1 MEETKI
7 IYYIDDE
14 DTPYLIKLPIPA
26 DRVTLGDFKN
36 ALNRP
41 NYKFFFK
48 SVDDDFG
55 VVKEEIID
63 DETRLPC
70 FNGRVVSW
78 LVPAESSTSDTQSQ
92 CTDSGDVQMPTERLG
107 GIGDSRPSSFHA
119 NTSVV
124 SRDQSCDTCTETDSV
139 LSSRRDRPRSSRH
152 THNSF
157 NHSYRDRRN
166 HNDPNA
172 PPRINGHS
180 KHHRDR
186 GHAYDS
192 STVLSSDIDTT
203 SFFDSED
210 DSRFST
216 VTDTTNRSSK
226 YGRHRRRRR
235 KHRLPPISRVS
246 LSSPGLRYVSTI
258 GAVQSYWPVLSL
270 NIITVTLNMGKSYWP
285 VLSLNIITVTLNM
298 GKSYWPVLSLNII
311 TVTLNMGKSYWPVLS
326 LNIITVTL
334 NMGKSYWPVLSL
346 NIITVTLNM
355 GKSYW
360 PVLSL
365 NIITVTLNMD
375 TVNFLGIS
383 IVGQSNKGGDG
394 GIYVGSIMK
403 GGAVAQDGRVEPG
416 DMILEVNGV
425 SFENMSNDDAV
436 RALREAVQKP
446 GPITLVVAKCWDP
459 NPKGYFT
466 VPRQEP
472 VRPIDPSAWVA
483 HTTALRG
490 DFLSRGGPSPSLSNM
505 TSTSSSL
512 TSSIPESER
521 FDDLNL
527 TINTDMATV
536 VKAMAQPDSGLEI
549 RDRMWLKIT
558 IPNAFIGSDLVD
570 WLFTHVDG
578 FADRRDAR
586 KYGCNLLKAGYIRHT
601 VNKITFS
608 EQCYYV
614 FGDLYGNGPV
624 YPDLSTL
631 SLEDVDS
638 VSEADR
644 DTLAPLP
651 PPHWNNQYPYG
662 NTSYLPT
669 NLSYI
674 PPYSYTSTDSQ
685 SYVGSFVDGM
695 DKSVT
700 GGGGNN
706 SAGSV
711 HSASVHNA
719 CSCLPVNLPAAQRL
733 LSKTL
738 CIETV
743 EPNNNVRGKKS
754 VSKSPATVT
763 TVTTET
769 VDTETVATD
778 AKSALSPTPPVEAD
792 GTGSS
797 ASGSSRKEKEKS
809 DRKSGSPAGSG
820 GSDTETA
827 SLASAR
833 RVQVVPAPPST
844 NMMPQMMPQMMPP
857 MMPGQPLPPPPRDLS
872 SMPQDLS
879 GSRQSFKMAM
889 GNPCEFFV
897 DVM

>member
-26 DRVTLGDFKN
+26 DRVNLGDFKN

-55 VVKEEIID
+55 VVKEEIVD
-63 DETRLPC
+63 DEAKLPC

-78 LVPAESSTSDTQSQ
+78 LVPAESSTSDSQSQ
-92 CTDSGDVQMPTERLG
+92 CTDSQAGDVHLPTERVG
-107 GIGDSRPSSFHA
+107 GIGDSRPPSFHA
-119 NTSVV
+119 NASSVA

-139 LSSRRDRPRSSRH
+139 ISSRRDRPRSSRQ
-152 THNSF
+152 
-157 NHSYRDRRN
+157 HSYN
-166 HNDPNA
+166 HNFRRPGDPVG
-172 PPRINGHS
+172 PPRVNGHS
-180 KHHRDR
+180 KHH
-186 GHAYDS
+186 GHSYDS

-203 SFFDSED
+203 SFFDTDD

-216 VTDTTNRSSK
+216 VTDTTNRTASK
-226 YGRHRRRRR
+226 YGRQKRRQRR
-235 KHRLPPISRVS
+235 KHRMPPISRA
-246 LSSPGLRYVSTI
+246 SSFSSITDSTM
-258 GAVQSYWPVLSL
+258 SL
-270 NIITVTLNMGKSYWP
+270 NVIV
-285 VLSLNIITVTLNM
+285 
-298 GKSYWPVLSLNII
+298 
-311 TVTLNMGKSYWPVLS
+311 
-326 LNIITVTL
+326 
-334 NMGKSYWPVLSL
+334 
-346 NIITVTLNM
+346 
-355 GKSYW
+355 
-360 PVLSL
+360 
-365 NIITVTLNMD
+365 VTLNMD

-403 GGAVAQDGRVEPG
+403 GGAVAQDGRIEPG
-416 DMILEVNGV
+416 DMILEVNGI
-425 SFENMSNDDAV
+425 SFENLSNDDAV
-436 RALREAVQKP
+436 RVLREAVQKP

-459 NPKGYFT
+459 SPKGYFT

-483 HTTALRG
+483 HTTAMQQNFMHG
-490 DFLSRGGPSPSLSNM
+490 IGGPSPSISNM

-512 TSSIPESER
+512 TSSLPDSER

-527 TINTDMATV
+527 TTNTDMATV

-570 WLFTHVDG
+570 WLFTHLEG
-578 FADRRDAR
+578 FTDRRDAR
-586 KYGCNLLKAGYIRHT
+586 KYACNLLKAGYIRHT

-614 FGDLYGNGPV
+614 FGDIYGNGPL
-624 YPDLSTL
+624 YPDLSAL

-651 PPHWNNQYPYG
+651 PPAWNNQYPYTN
-662 NTSYLPT
+662 NTYIPQ
-669 NLSYI
+669 NISYI

-685 SYVGSFVDGM
+685 SYIGSFVDGM
-695 DKSVT
+695 DKNSTV
-700 GGGGNN
+700 GAGGVIGLSSIGNGGGNN
-706 SAGSV
+706 SGGSV

-719 CSCLPVNLPAAQRL
+719 CCLPMKFQPAAQKL
-733 LSKTL
+733 LAKTF
-738 CIETV
+738 CIDK

-754 VSKSPATVT
+754 PQTHSSSKDQSKDNKDAKQKDDVPSNNNDNEGTVAKEL
-763 TVTTET
+763 VTTE
-769 VDTETVATD
+769 EN
-778 AKSALSPTPPVEAD
+778 EAEA
-792 GTGSS
+792 GKPGSS
-797 ASGSSRKEKEKS
+797 ASGSSSRKEKSQKKS
-809 DRKSGSPAGSG
+809 PGNSGSDS
-820 GSDTETA
+820 ETA
-827 SLASAR
+827 SIVSAR
-833 RVQVVPAPPST
+833 QPGGPPNS
-844 NMMPQMMPQMMPP
+844 NLVNIPP
-857 MMPGQPLPPPPRDLS
+857 DV
-872 SMPQDLS
+872 S
-879 GSRQSFKMAM
+879 GSRQSFRMAM

>member
-92 CTDSGDVQMPTERLG
+92 CTDSQSGDVQMPSERLG
-107 GIGDSRPSSFHA
+107 GIGDSRPPSFHA
-119 NTSVV
+119 NASVV

-186 GHAYDS
+186 GHTYDS

-235 KHRLPPISRVS
+235 KHRLPPISRA
-246 LSSPGLRYVSTI
+246 SSFSSITDST
-258 GAVQSYWPVLSL
+258 
-270 NIITVTLNMGKSYWP
+270 M
-285 VLSLNIITVTLNM
+285 
-298 GKSYWPVLSLNII
+298 
-311 TVTLNMGKSYWPVLS
+311 
-326 LNIITVTL
+326 
-334 NMGKSYWPVLSL
+334 
-346 NIITVTLNM
+346 
-355 GKSYW
+355 
-360 PVLSL
+360 SL

-483 HTTALRG
+483 HTTAMRG

-505 TSTSSSL
+505 TSTTSSSL

-614 FGDLYGNGPV
+614 FGDLYGN
-624 YPDLSTL
+624 LSTL

-738 CIETV
+738 CIESA

-754 VSKSPATVT
+754 VSKSPIT
-763 TVTTET
+763 TVTKET
-769 VDTETVATD
+769 VDTETEARH
-778 AKSALSPTPPVEAD
+778 KSAPSPTPPVEAD

-797 ASGSSRKEKEKS
+797 ASGSSRKEKDKS

-844 NMMPQMMPQMMPP
+844 NMMPPNMMPP
-857 MMPGQPLPPPPRDLS
+857 NMMPPNMMPGQALPPPPRDLS

>member
-92 CTDSGDVQMPTERLG
+92 CTDSQSGDVQMPSERLG
-107 GIGDSRPSSFHA
+107 GIGDSRPPSFHA
-119 NTSVV
+119 NASVV

-186 GHAYDS
+186 GHTYDS

-235 KHRLPPISRVS
+235 KHRLPPISRA
-246 LSSPGLRYVSTI
+246 SSFSSITDST
-258 GAVQSYWPVLSL
+258 
-270 NIITVTLNMGKSYWP
+270 M
-285 VLSLNIITVTLNM
+285 
-298 GKSYWPVLSLNII
+298 
-311 TVTLNMGKSYWPVLS
+311 
-326 LNIITVTL
+326 
-334 NMGKSYWPVLSL
+334 
-346 NIITVTLNM
+346 
-355 GKSYW
+355 
-360 PVLSL
+360 SL

-483 HTTALRG
+483 HTTAMRG

-505 TSTSSSL
+505 TSTTSSSL

-711 HSASVHNA
+711 HSAS
-719 CSCLPVNLPAAQRL
+719 
-733 LSKTL
+733 
-738 CIETV
+738 
-743 EPNNNVRGKKS
+743 
-754 VSKSPATVT
+754 
-763 TVTTET
+763 
-769 VDTETVATD
+769 
-778 AKSALSPTPPVEAD
+778 
-792 GTGSS
+792 GSS
-797 ASGSSRKEKEKS
+797 ASGSSRKEKDKS

-844 NMMPQMMPQMMPP
+844 NMMPPNMMPP
-857 MMPGQPLPPPPRDLS
+857 NMMPPNMMPGQALPPPPRDLS

>member
-1 MEETKI
+1 MAWFI
-7 IYYIDDE
+7 
-14 DTPYLIKLPIPA
+14 LA
-26 DRVTLGDFKN
+26 RV
-36 ALNRP
+36 R
-41 NYKFFFK
+41 
-48 SVDDDFG
+48 
-55 VVKEEIID
+55 
-63 DETRLPC
+63 
-70 FNGRVVSW
+70 
-78 LVPAESSTSDTQSQ
+78 
-92 CTDSGDVQMPTERLG
+92 
-107 GIGDSRPSSFHA
+107 
-119 NTSVV
+119 NTNHRSN
-124 SRDQSCDTCTETDSV
+124 T
-139 LSSRRDRPRSSRH
+139 DRPRSSRH

-186 GHAYDS
+186 GHTYDS

-235 KHRLPPISRVS
+235 KHRLPPISRA
-246 LSSPGLRYVSTI
+246 SSFSSITDST
-258 GAVQSYWPVLSL
+258 
-270 NIITVTLNMGKSYWP
+270 M
-285 VLSLNIITVTLNM
+285 
-298 GKSYWPVLSLNII
+298 
-311 TVTLNMGKSYWPVLS
+311 
-326 LNIITVTL
+326 
-334 NMGKSYWPVLSL
+334 
-346 NIITVTLNM
+346 
-355 GKSYW
+355 
-360 PVLSL
+360 SL

-483 HTTALRG
+483 HTTAMRG

-711 HSASVHNA
+711 HSASVVQKDCACIVSTYNHLKKLWENKDKQQFNQLQQQPNSMVTPYTDSMDFA
-719 CSCLPVNLPAAQRL
+719 CSRTSTA
-733 LSKTL
+733 S
-738 CIETV
+738 
-743 EPNNNVRGKKS
+743 S
-754 VSKSPATVT
+754 
-763 TVTTET
+763 
-769 VDTETVATD
+769 
-778 AKSALSPTPPVEAD
+778 
-792 GTGSS
+792 GSS

-844 NMMPQMMPQMMPP
+844 NMMPPNMMPPNMMPPNMMPPNMMPPNMMPPNMMPP
-857 MMPGQPLPPPPRDLS
+857 MMPGQALPPPPRDLS

>member
-63 DETRLPC
+63 DEARLPC

-78 LVPAESSTSDTQSQ
+78 LVPAENSTSDTQSQ
-92 CTDSGDVQMPTERLG
+92 CTDSGTGDVHVPQERVG
-107 GIGDSRPSSFHA
+107 GIGDSRPPSFHA
-119 NTSVV
+119 NASVG
-124 SRDQSCDTCTETDSV
+124 SRDQTCDTCTETDSV
-139 LSSRRDRPRSSRH
+139 LSSRRDGRSRH
-152 THNSF
+152 
-157 NHSYRDRRN
+157 YRN
-166 HNDPNA
+166 HHRLNNDPNA
-172 PPRINGHS
+172 PRLNGHP
-180 KHHRDR
+180 KRDR
-186 GHAYDS
+186 HRHMYGDT
-192 STVLSSDIDTT
+192 STMASSDLDTT

-216 VTDTTNRSSK
+216 VTDTTNRSSSR
-226 YGRHRRRRR
+226 YGRQRRRRR
-235 KHRLPPISRVS
+235 KHKLPPISRA
-246 LSSPGLRYVSTI
+246 SSFSSITDST
-258 GAVQSYWPVLSL
+258 
-270 NIITVTLNMGKSYWP
+270 M
-285 VLSLNIITVTLNM
+285 
-298 GKSYWPVLSLNII
+298 
-311 TVTLNMGKSYWPVLS
+311 
-326 LNIITVTL
+326 
-334 NMGKSYWPVLSL
+334 
-346 NIITVTLNM
+346 
-355 GKSYW
+355 
-360 PVLSL
+360 SL

-403 GGAVAQDGRVEPG
+403 GGAVAQDGRIEPG

-436 RALREAVQKP
+436 RTLREAVTKP

-459 NPKGYFT
+459 NPTKGYFT

-483 HTTALRG
+483 HTTAMQREYM
-490 DFLSRGGPSPSLSNM
+490 SRIGGPAPSISNM

-527 TINTDMATV
+527 SINTDMATV

-586 KYGCNLLKAGYIRHT
+586 KYACNLLKAGFIRHT

-608 EQCYYV
+608 EQCYYI
-614 FGDLYGNGPV
+614 FGDIYGNGPM
-624 YPDLSTL
+624 YPDLSAL

-662 NTSYLPT
+662 SNPGYLPP

-685 SYVGSFVDGM
+685 SYIGSFVDG
-695 DKSVT
+695 DKSMVSGMT
-700 GGGGNN
+700 GLTAGAGGAGGGNN

-719 CSCLPVNLPAAQRL
+719 CCLPVNLQPAAQKL
-733 LSKTL
+733 FSKAF
-738 CIETV
+738 CEGS
-743 EPNNNVRGKKS
+743 EPNNNVKGKKPTD
-754 VSKSPATVT
+754 SP
-763 TVTTET
+763 
-769 VDTETVATD
+769 
-778 AKSALSPTPPVEAD
+778 
-792 GTGSS
+792 
-797 ASGSSRKEKEKS
+797 KEIKKEGQEKIVKKS
-809 DRKSGSPAGSG
+809 DDTKQENVNENKVKPAKMVRTKENSEDSVEEGQEVKAESPEG
-820 GSDTETA
+820 DKVHIF
-827 SLASAR
+827 L
-833 RVQVVPAPPST
+833 
-844 NMMPQMMPQMMPP
+844 
-857 MMPGQPLPPPPRDLS
+857 
-872 SMPQDLS
+872 
-879 GSRQSFKMAM
+879 
-889 GNPCEFFV
+889 
-897 DVM
+897 

>member
-63 DETRLPC
+63 DEARLPC

-78 LVPAESSTSDTQSQ
+78 LVPAENSTSDTQSQ
-92 CTDSGDVQMPTERLG
+92 CTDSGTGDVHVPQERVG
-107 GIGDSRPSSFHA
+107 GIGDSRPPSFHA
-119 NTSVV
+119 NASVA
-124 SRDQSCDTCTETDSV
+124 SRDQTCDTCTETDSV
-139 LSSRRDRPRSSRH
+139 LSSRRDGRSRH
-152 THNSF
+152 
-157 NHSYRDRRN
+157 YRN
-166 HNDPNA
+166 HRLNNDPNA
-172 PPRINGHS
+172 PRLNGHP
-180 KHHRDR
+180 KHERHRHMYGDT
-186 GHAYDS
+186 
-192 STVLSSDIDTT
+192 STMASSDLDTT

-216 VTDTTNRSSK
+216 VTDTTNRSSSR

-235 KHRLPPISRVS
+235 KHKLPPISRA
-246 LSSPGLRYVSTI
+246 SSFSSITDST
-258 GAVQSYWPVLSL
+258 
-270 NIITVTLNMGKSYWP
+270 M
-285 VLSLNIITVTLNM
+285 
-298 GKSYWPVLSLNII
+298 
-311 TVTLNMGKSYWPVLS
+311 
-326 LNIITVTL
+326 
-334 NMGKSYWPVLSL
+334 
-346 NIITVTLNM
+346 
-355 GKSYW
+355 
-360 PVLSL
+360 SL

-403 GGAVAQDGRVEPG
+403 GGAVAQDGRIEPG

-436 RALREAVQKP
+436 RTLREAVTKP

-459 NPKGYFT
+459 NPTKGYFT

-483 HTTALRG
+483 HTTAMQREYM
-490 DFLSRGGPSPSLSNM
+490 SRIGGPAPSISNM

-527 TINTDMATV
+527 SINTDMATV

-586 KYGCNLLKAGYIRHT
+586 KYACNLLKAGFIRHT

-608 EQCYYV
+608 EQCYYI
-614 FGDLYGNGPV
+614 FGDIYGN
-624 YPDLSTL
+624 LSAL

-651 PPHWNNQYPYG
+651 PPHWNNQYPYST
-662 NTSYLPT
+662 NPSAYLPP

-685 SYVGSFVDGM
+685 SYIGSFVDGE
-695 DKSVT
+695 KSMVSGMT
-700 GGGGNN
+700 GLTAGAGGAGGGNN

-711 HSASVHNA
+711 HSASVTPKD
-719 CSCLPVNLPAAQRL
+719 CTCI
-733 LSKTL
+733 LSTYNHIRKLWTDKDKEL
-738 CIETV
+738 YNHQHQHVHSTGTHTGGDMP
-743 EPNNNVRGKKS
+743 PNNHRHDHCRTQGMLTGGGNCASDPRIQAAY
-754 VSKSPATVT
+754 SKSSLA
-763 TVTTET
+763 
-769 VDTETVATD
+769 
-778 AKSALSPTPPVEAD
+778 SS
-792 GTGSS
+792 TGSS
-797 ASGSSRKEKEKS
+797 ASGSSRKDKG
-809 DRKSGSPAGSG
+809 KSGSPAGSG
-820 GSDTETA
+820 SDSDNA

-833 RVQVVPAPPST
+833 RVTLEPS
-844 NMMPQMMPQMMPP
+844 
-857 MMPGQPLPPPPRDLS
+857 PRNIA

>member
-1 MEETKI
+1 MGETKI
-7 IYYIDDE
+7 IYHIDDE
-14 DTPYLIKLPIPA
+14 DTPYLIKLPVPA

-48 SVDDDFG
+48 SMDDDFG

-63 DETRLPC
+63 DEAHLPC

-78 LVPAESSTSDTQSQ
+78 LVPAESSASDTQSQ
-92 CTDSGDVQMPTERLG
+92 CTDSQAGDVVPLPAERVG
-107 GIGDSRPSSFHA
+107 GIGDSRPPSFHA
-119 NTSVV
+119 NASVV
-124 SRDQSCDTCTETDSV
+124 SRDETCDTCTETDSV
-139 LSSRRDRPRSSRH
+139 ISAAARRDRPSSRSSRH
-152 THNSF
+152 
-157 NHSYRDRRN
+157 NHSSQYRDR
-166 HNDPNA
+166 HTA
-172 PPRINGHS
+172 HLGPRINGHA
-180 KHHRDR
+180 KHERHRER
-186 GHAYDS
+186 PPGPHQYET
-192 STVLSSDIDTT
+192 STMMSSDLETT

-216 VTDTTNRSSK
+216 VTDTTGMSSR
-226 YGRHRRRRR
+226 YGRHRKRRRR
-235 KHRLPPISRVS
+235 HRPPPISRA
-246 LSSPGLRYVSTI
+246 SSFSSITDST
-258 GAVQSYWPVLSL
+258 
-270 NIITVTLNMGKSYWP
+270 M
-285 VLSLNIITVTLNM
+285 
-298 GKSYWPVLSLNII
+298 
-311 TVTLNMGKSYWPVLS
+311 
-326 LNIITVTL
+326 
-334 NMGKSYWPVLSL
+334 
-346 NIITVTLNM
+346 
-355 GKSYW
+355 
-360 PVLSL
+360 SL

-403 GGAVAQDGRVEPG
+403 GGAVAQDGRIEPG
-416 DMILEVNGV
+416 DMILEVNGI

-436 RALREAVQKP
+436 RTLREAVQKP

-483 HTTALRG
+483 HTTAMREHYMG
-490 DFLSRGGPSPSLSNM
+490 RGGPSTSISNM

-527 TINTDMATV
+527 TVNTDMATV

-570 WLFTHVDG
+570 WLFTHVEG

-586 KYGCNLLKAGYIRHT
+586 KYACNLLKAGYIRHT
-601 VNKITFS
+601 VNKLTFS

-614 FGDLYGNGPV
+614 FGDLCGPPQ
-624 YPDLSTL
+624 YPDLTSL

-651 PPHWNNQYPYG
+651 PPAWNNQYPYSSS
-662 NTSYLPT
+662 NYLPQ

-674 PPYSYTSTDSQ
+674 PPYSYTSTDNT

-695 DKSVT
+695 PPPPVGAVPP
-700 GGGGNN
+700 GGGGNG

-711 HSASVHNA
+711 HSAS
-719 CSCLPVNLPAAQRL
+719 
-733 LSKTL
+733 
-738 CIETV
+738 
-743 EPNNNVRGKKS
+743 
-754 VSKSPATVT
+754 
-763 TVTTET
+763 
-769 VDTETVATD
+769 
-778 AKSALSPTPPVEAD
+778 
-792 GTGSS
+792 GSS
-797 ASGSSRKEKEKS
+797 ASGSSKKEKEKS
-809 DRKSGSPAGSG
+809 DRKSASPAGSG
-820 GSDTETA
+820 GGSDTDTA

-833 RVQVVPAPPST
+833 RGAPSDRS
-844 NMMPQMMPQMMPP
+844 
-857 MMPGQPLPPPPRDLS
+857 LPPPPGPLAQ
-872 SMPQDLS
+872 MPADLS
-879 GSRQSFKMAM
+879 GSRQSFRMAM
-889 GNPCEFFV
+889 GNPSLLEIE
-897 DVM
+897 DIPTTID

>member
-92 CTDSGDVQMPTERLG
+92 CTDSQSGDVQMPSERLG
-107 GIGDSRPSSFHA
+107 GIGDSRPPSFHA
-119 NTSVV
+119 NASVV

-186 GHAYDS
+186 GHTYDS

-235 KHRLPPISRVS
+235 KHRLPPISRA
-246 LSSPGLRYVSTI
+246 SSFSSITDST
-258 GAVQSYWPVLSL
+258 
-270 NIITVTLNMGKSYWP
+270 M
-285 VLSLNIITVTLNM
+285 
-298 GKSYWPVLSLNII
+298 
-311 TVTLNMGKSYWPVLS
+311 
-326 LNIITVTL
+326 
-334 NMGKSYWPVLSL
+334 
-346 NIITVTLNM
+346 
-355 GKSYW
+355 
-360 PVLSL
+360 SL

-483 HTTALRG
+483 HTTAMRG

-505 TSTSSSL
+505 TSTTSSSL

-738 CIETV
+738 CIESA

-754 VSKSPATVT
+754 VSKSPIT
-763 TVTTET
+763 TVTKET
-769 VDTETVATD
+769 VDTETEARH
-778 AKSALSPTPPVEAD
+778 KSAPSPTPPVEAD

-797 ASGSSRKEKEKS
+797 ASGSSRKEKDKS

-844 NMMPQMMPQMMPP
+844 NMMPPNMMPP
-857 MMPGQPLPPPPRDLS
+857 NMMPPNMMPGQALPPPPRDLS

-889 GNPCEFFV
+889 GNPCDSV
-897 DVM
+897 IDS

>member
-26 DRVTLGDFKN
+26 DRVNLGDFKN

-55 VVKEEIID
+55 VVKEEIVD
-63 DETRLPC
+63 DEAKLPC

-78 LVPAESSTSDTQSQ
+78 LVPAESSTSDSQSQ
-92 CTDSGDVQMPTERLG
+92 CTDSQAGDVHLPTERVG
-107 GIGDSRPSSFHA
+107 GIGDSRPPSFHA
-119 NTSVV
+119 NASSVA

-139 LSSRRDRPRSSRH
+139 ISSRRDRPRSSRQ
-152 THNSF
+152 
-157 NHSYRDRRN
+157 HSYN
-166 HNDPNA
+166 HNFRRPGDPVG
-172 PPRINGHS
+172 PPRVNGHS
-180 KHHRDR
+180 KHH
-186 GHAYDS
+186 GHSYDS

-203 SFFDSED
+203 SFFDTDD

-216 VTDTTNRSSK
+216 VTDTTNRTASK
-226 YGRHRRRRR
+226 YGRQKRRQRR
-235 KHRLPPISRVS
+235 KHRMPPISRA
-246 LSSPGLRYVSTI
+246 SSFSSITDSTM
-258 GAVQSYWPVLSL
+258 SL
-270 NIITVTLNMGKSYWP
+270 NVIV
-285 VLSLNIITVTLNM
+285 
-298 GKSYWPVLSLNII
+298 
-311 TVTLNMGKSYWPVLS
+311 
-326 LNIITVTL
+326 
-334 NMGKSYWPVLSL
+334 
-346 NIITVTLNM
+346 
-355 GKSYW
+355 
-360 PVLSL
+360 
-365 NIITVTLNMD
+365 VTLNMD

-403 GGAVAQDGRVEPG
+403 GGAVAQDGRIEPG
-416 DMILEVNGV
+416 DMILEVNGI
-425 SFENMSNDDAV
+425 SFENLSNDDAV
-436 RALREAVQKP
+436 RVLREAVQKP

-459 NPKGYFT
+459 SPKGYFT

-483 HTTALRG
+483 HTTAMQQNFMHG
-490 DFLSRGGPSPSLSNM
+490 IGGPSPSISNM

-512 TSSIPESER
+512 TSSLPDSER

-527 TINTDMATV
+527 TTNTDMATV

-570 WLFTHVDG
+570 WLFTHLEG
-578 FADRRDAR
+578 FTDRRDAR
-586 KYGCNLLKAGYIRHT
+586 KYACNLLKAGYIRHT

-614 FGDLYGNGPV
+614 FGDIYGN
-624 YPDLSTL
+624 LSAL

-651 PPHWNNQYPYG
+651 PPAWNNQYPYTN
-662 NTSYLPT
+662 NTYIPQ
-669 NLSYI
+669 NISYI

-685 SYVGSFVDGM
+685 SYIGSFVDGM
-695 DKSVT
+695 DKNSTV
-700 GGGGNN
+700 GAGGVIGLSSIGNGGGNN
-706 SAGSV
+706 SGGSV

-719 CSCLPVNLPAAQRL
+719 CCLPMKFQPAAQKL
-733 LSKTL
+733 LAKTF
-738 CIETV
+738 CIDK

-754 VSKSPATVT
+754 PQTHSSSKDQSKDNKDAKQKDDVPSNNNDNEGTVAKEL
-763 TVTTET
+763 VTTE
-769 VDTETVATD
+769 EN
-778 AKSALSPTPPVEAD
+778 EAEA
-792 GTGSS
+792 GKPGSS
-797 ASGSSRKEKEKS
+797 ASGSSSRKEKSQKKS
-809 DRKSGSPAGSG
+809 PGNSGSDS
-820 GSDTETA
+820 ETA
-827 SLASAR
+827 SIVSAR
-833 RVQVVPAPPST
+833 QPGGPPNS
-844 NMMPQMMPQMMPP
+844 NLVNIPP
-857 MMPGQPLPPPPRDLS
+857 DV
-872 SMPQDLS
+872 S
-879 GSRQSFKMAM
+879 GSRQSFRMAM